1 MSDMNDTPP
10 MTEALIDAYRASV
23 YWLRVEPTPIAIRI
37 GETNPDLDTLL
48 QRLHARR
55 YAIVTA
61 HNPRSLLLRPEE
73 NAARQENLRRHLEQQ
88 GYDSLLTEA
97 MSGRGDWPPEIGHF
111 IIGITEREALRVA
124 RDYQQNAVVYGELG
138 QIPRLLLALES
149 CAPEP
154 HS

>member
-1 MSDMNDTPP
+1 MNDTPP
-10 MTEALIDAYRASV
+10 IGAGLVEAYRDSV
-23 YWLRVEPTPIAIRI
+23 YWLRIEPTPVAIRI
-37 GETNPDLDTLL
+37 GEPNPELDALL

-55 YAIVTA
+55 YAVVSA
-61 HNPRSLLLRPEE
+61 HNPRSLLLRPDE

-111 IIGITEREALRVA
+111 IIGITQREALRVA
-124 RDYQQNAVVYGELG
+124 RDYQQNAIVYGELG
-138 QIPRLLLALES
+138 QAPRLLLALES
-149 CAPEP
+149 CAGQP

>member
-1 MSDMNDTPP
+1 MNDTPP
-10 MTEALIDAYRASV
+10 IPDALVDAYRESV
-23 YWLRVEPTPIAIRI
+23 YWLRVEPTPIALRI
-37 GETNPDLDTLL
+37 GQPSRELDALL

-61 HNPRSLLLRPEE
+61 HNPRSQLLQPQE

-97 MSGRGDWPPEIGHF
+97 LSGRGDWPAEMGHF
-111 IIGITEREALRVA
+111 IIGITAREALRVA
-124 RDYQQNAVVYGELG
+124 RDYQQNAIVYGELG
-138 QIPRLLLALES
+138 QAPQLLMALES
-149 CAPEP
+149 CAGQP